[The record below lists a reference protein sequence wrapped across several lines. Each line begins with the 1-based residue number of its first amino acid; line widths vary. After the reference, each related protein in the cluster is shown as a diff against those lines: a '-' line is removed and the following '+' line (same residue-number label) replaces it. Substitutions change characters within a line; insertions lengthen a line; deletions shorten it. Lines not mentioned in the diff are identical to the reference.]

1 MGFLGIPLRA
11 KMYDYAKVLELERE
25 LIRKERQIEYLQ
37 LELKRYQT
45 AIEELRQGM
54 RPVGLVQ
61 DVVESNAYVRL
72 EAGQLYEVTIPPN
85 LKDKVQPG
93 LLVVLTPNKGAVL
106 NVVERRLTEKD
117 LWSLKIEKNIN
128 VFYEDV
134 VGLDKELK
142 ELRKAVEWVLSPA
155 IRHKRE
161 SIVRDSRLLE
171 EAGTVLL
178 FGPPGTGKTYMAKA
192 VAGSLNKYG
201 QRTAFIKVE
210 AYELVSKWLGES
222 ARNVRE
228 LFRLARGEAPCILFI
243 DEVDAI
249 ARARTEITSDA
260 GRDVQGMLNQLL
272 TEIGEGFH
280 ANKDMA
286 IIFATNLPSVIDPAL
301 LDRIRKVIY
310 VPPPRSKEDVK
321 KLFDFYLSKVSVD
334 PNIWKDGKMTMDAF
348 EELWKLIRSRRLIYE
363 VSIQPRNIKVF
374 DEYWITPRD
383 IKNIV
388 QEAASDAAFQEEE
401 HVTLERLVEYVK
413 GLISEKPSH
422 MSFL

>member
-1 MGFLGIPLRA
+1 
-11 KMYDYAKVLELERE
+11 MYDYAKILELERE
-25 LIRKERQIEYLQ
+25 LMRKERQIEYLQ

-45 AIEELRQGM
+45 AIDELRQGM
-54 RPVGLVQ
+54 RPVGFVQ
-61 DVVESNAYVRL
+61 DVVETSAYVRL

-93 LLVVLTPNKGAVL
+93 KMVVLSPNKGVVL
-106 NVVERRLTEKD
+106 NVVEKKFTEKNV
-117 LWSLKIEKNIN
+117 WSLKVERNVN

-134 VGLDKELK
+134 VGLDKELR
-142 ELRKAVEWVLSPA
+142 ELRKAVEWVLSPV
-155 IRHKRE
+155 IRRKRE
-161 SIVRDSRLLE
+161 SIVRDHRLLE

-192 VAGSLNKYG
+192 IAGSLSRYG
-201 QRTAFIKVE
+201 QKTSFIKVE

-228 LFRLARGEAPCILFI
+228 LFRLAREEAPCILFI

-280 ANKDMA
+280 VNRNIA

-301 LDRIRKVIY
+301 MDRVRKVIY
-310 VPPPRSKEDVK
+310 VPPPRSKQDVK
-321 KLFDFYLSKVSVD
+321 KLFDFYLSKVAVD
-334 PNIWKDGKMTMDAF
+334 PKIWAGKELKDEAF
-348 EELWKLIRSRRLIYE
+348 EELWSLVKRRRLVYE
-363 VSIQPRNIKVF
+363 ATMPSRNIKVT

-383 IKNIV
+383 VKNIV
-388 QEAASDAAFQEEE
+388 QEAASDAAFEGEDY
-401 HVTLERLVEYVK
+401 VTLDRLQEYVK
-413 GLISEKPSH
+413 GIMSEAACALSV
-422 MSFL
+422 L

>member
-1 MGFLGIPLRA
+1 
-11 KMYDYAKVLELERE
+11 MYDYAKILELERE

-54 RPVGLVQ
+54 RPVGFVQ
-61 DVVESNAYVRL
+61 DVTESNAYVRL
-72 EAGQLYEVTIPPN
+72 EAGQLYEVTVPPN
-85 LKDKVQPG
+85 LRGKIQPG
-93 LLVVLTPNKGAVL
+93 SLVVLSPNKGVVL
-106 NVVERRLTEKD
+106 NVIEKKFTEKN
-117 LWSLKIEKNIN
+117 LWSLKVEKNVNI
-128 VFYEDV
+128 FYEDV

-142 ELRKAVEWVLSPA
+142 ELRKAVEWVLSPV
-155 IRHKRE
+155 IRRKRE
-161 SIVRDSRLLE
+161 SIIKDFRLLE

-192 VAGSLNKYG
+192 IAGSLSRYG
-201 QRTAFIKVE
+201 QKTSFIKVE

-228 LFRLARGEAPCILFI
+228 LFKLAREEAPCILFI

-249 ARARTEITSDA
+249 ARTRTEITSDA

-280 ANKDMA
+280 VNRNLA

-301 LDRIRKVIY
+301 LDRIRKIIY

-334 PNIWKDGKMTMDAF
+334 PEIWSDNGLKPEAF
-348 EELWKLIRSRRLIYE
+348 DEIWNTIRNRKLVYE
-363 VSIQPRNIKVF
+363 ASIQSRNIKVS

-383 IKNIV
+383 VKNIV
-388 QEAASDAAFQEEE
+388 QEAASDAAFEGKD
-401 HVTLERLVEYVK
+401 HVTLDKLIEYVK
-413 GLISEKPSH
+413 GLSSEKH
-422 MSFL
+422 YQMSVL